1 MCLAQYSRFI
11 VVGGLVAVITIA
23 CRELIGYLLGPDT
36 PLLYSMSV
44 VAAYGLGI
52 VLSFVLNR
60 QFTFG
65 SKSGYGWSRF
75 GRFVA
80 IAIFG
85 MFLTWLLSIALRYG
99 LRLQSVFGD
108 ASAGIAFATA
118 AFLSSVLTY
127 PLNALLVFG
136 PRVR

>member
-23 CRELIGYLLGPDT
+23 CRELIGYLLGVDT
-36 PLLYSMSV
+36 PLRYSMSV

-52 VLSFVLNR
+52 VLSFVLNS
-60 QFTFG
+60 QFTFA
-65 SKSGYGWSRF
+65 SKCGYGWSRF

-85 MFLTWLLSIALRYG
+85 MFLTWLLSIAFRYG

-108 ASAGIAFATA
+108 ASAGFAFATA

-127 PLNALLVFG
+127 PLNAVLVFG